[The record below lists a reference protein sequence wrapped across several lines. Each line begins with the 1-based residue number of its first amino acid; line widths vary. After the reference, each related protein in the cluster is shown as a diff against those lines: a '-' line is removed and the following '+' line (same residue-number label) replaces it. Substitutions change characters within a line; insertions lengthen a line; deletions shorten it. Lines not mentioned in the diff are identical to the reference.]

1 MAGLGG
7 VGAAMPGVPAPP
19 LVGGVAGAPGNP
31 ILPPAPLPAY
41 FVPSPAH
48 GEISRM
54 VTSLHGG
61 DLGRFLA
68 LMNTE
73 MANMNHMLA
82 DPTGSG
88 LLAHALGVQ
97 TGPCAFLAVVPAAAA
112 GQVRIEVIH
121 CTRQYIIPAT
131 QPNSATD
138 PLQGRMILFMREV
151 SNNQLPIVLMK
162 PPTGLHA
169 YFASQQTAVPDEVL
183 LDAFYTRLA
192 PVPHCGCK
200 FS

>member
-7 VGAAMPGVPAPP
+7 AGAAMPGVPAAP
-19 LVGGVAGAPGNP
+19 LLGGAATIPGNP

-48 GEISRM
+48 GEISRT

-61 DLGRFLA
+61 DCGRFLT

-73 MANMNHMLA
+73 MANMNHMLV
-82 DPTGSG
+82 DPTGAG

-97 TGPCAFLAVVPAAAA
+97 TGPCAFLAVVPAMAA
-112 GQVRIEVIH
+112 GQTKVEVIH

-138 PLQGRMILFMREV
+138 PLQGRMILFLGEIT
-151 SNNQLPIVLMK
+151 NNQLLMIFME
-162 PPTGLHA
+162 PLTGLL
-169 YFASQQTAVPDEVL
+169 SPT
-183 LDAFYTRLA
+183 
-192 PVPHCGCK
+192 
-200 FS
+200 